1 MNMVYI
7 ILIFTIIATQ
17 QLLNKVPTKREKASV
32 PARRSQQ
39 PIPIVEIFSRMYIA
53 YYHIFNTYIQQFIR
67 ITVYLPTETV
77 AHVSCVGT
85 H

>member
-1 MNMVYI
+1 MNRVYM
-7 ILIFTIIATQ
+7 ILIFTIITAQ
-17 QLLNKVPTKREKASV
+17 QLLNKVLTKREKASV
-32 PARRSQQ
+32 PACRPQQ
-39 PIPIVEIFSRMYIA
+39 PISIVEFLLRMYIA